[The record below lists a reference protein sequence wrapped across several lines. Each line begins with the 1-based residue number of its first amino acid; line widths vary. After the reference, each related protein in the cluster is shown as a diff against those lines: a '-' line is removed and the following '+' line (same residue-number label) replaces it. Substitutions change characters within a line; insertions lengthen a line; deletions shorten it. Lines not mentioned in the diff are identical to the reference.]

1 MYINIG
7 LQLQIVYT
15 VPLTK
20 ISTYLSNR
28 CPKRSYFGEMVSSN
42 TVMPM
47 SEIFLYDS
55 WGSVSLSSISSL
67 LEVKGANHIVQEGPQ
82 IVMKNLGVAVP
93 HIRSAQVA
101 AFMKLGS
108 PMWEIW
114 VEGCVKRRKDLF
126 SWESHRLARG
136 KVTLNQSA
144 RKFQMFLKKLFFSYI
159 LHKIKKV
166 TVKSV
171 KLSH

>member
-67 LEVKGANHIVQEGPQ
+67 LEVKGANHIV
-82 IVMKNLGVAVP
+82 
-93 HIRSAQVA
+93 
-101 AFMKLGS
+101 
-108 PMWEIW
+108 
-114 VEGCVKRRKDLF
+114 
-126 SWESHRLARG
+126 
-136 KVTLNQSA
+136 
-144 RKFQMFLKKLFFSYI
+144 
-159 LHKIKKV
+159 
-166 TVKSV
+166 
-171 KLSH
+171 

>member
-1 MYINIG
+1 
-7 LQLQIVYT
+7 
-15 VPLTK
+15 
-20 ISTYLSNR
+20 
-28 CPKRSYFGEMVSSN
+28 
-42 TVMPM
+42 
-47 SEIFLYDS
+47 
-55 WGSVSLSSISSL
+55 
-67 LEVKGANHIVQEGPQ
+67 
-82 IVMKNLGVAVP
+82 MKNLGVAVP
-93 HIRSAQVA
+93 HIRPAQVA

-114 VEGCVKRRKDLF
+114 VEGCVKRKNESFF

-144 RKFQMFLKKLFFSYI
+144 RKFQLFLKKLFFSYI

-171 KLSH
+171 KICH